1 MELFVGSDV
10 EAGDDDTKDN
20 NDDGADHHDAPM
32 DDEILHRLFVVRHTL
47 VWKTCYILNLFSR
60 VVVKFD
66 HSQKIFWFSK
76 FEVFTK
82 NANTSIRR
90 LVV

>member
-32 DDEILHRLFVVRHTL
+32 DDEILHRLFVFRHTL
-47 VWKTCYILNLFSR
+47 V
-60 VVVKFD
+60 
-66 HSQKIFWFSK
+66 
-76 FEVFTK
+76 
-82 NANTSIRR
+82 
-90 LVV
+90 